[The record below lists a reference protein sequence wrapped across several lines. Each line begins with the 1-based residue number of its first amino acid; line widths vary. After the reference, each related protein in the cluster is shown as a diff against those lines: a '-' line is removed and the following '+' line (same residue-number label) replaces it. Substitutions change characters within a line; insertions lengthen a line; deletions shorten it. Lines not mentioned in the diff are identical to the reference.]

1 MRGWQRSQ
9 GIRAV
14 NAHLISDLIDAALL
28 TVRFLP
34 VRYTARYRIQPD
46 DGKAP
51 DLRQRETS

>member
-1 MRGWQRSQ
+1 
-9 GIRAV
+9 
-14 NAHLISDLIDAALL
+14 LISDLIDAALL